1 MKQVPFEPYESDIY
15 IYRTISSKSFFLSNL
30 LTELLETIN
39 KDIAEQEEQKES
51 ASIMSSIFS
60 CLRRTLE
67 TCPLIVQ
74 DYFTDHYEYV
84 CYEIAMNIYNT
95 AKTTLKIHSSESVTI
110 RDCIRAYQERY
121 NDQNDIL
128 TLESSISQTKKE
140 ILSITEADPPAYLGT
155 LPIQP
160 YTFFSFWSWFLSKSN
175 EKIKPLLDKADL
187 IFMLSC
193 YSKSIYPEKNA
204 KKGIQPFKVHDMAS
218 DYLNKKAYNII
229 FQTEYNI
236 YQFEKLYR
244 PIQFQKCISS
254 YYNQEQVPKKDLN
267 NTFSALLYTKLFDTP
282 YISLTEYIFK
292 KYTDTMKK
300 FSLNTNDEQQL
311 NIYLDFQ
318 ILASYVLPG
327 ITLTIEEYLWDIYKG
342 DLHKI
347 TKILEGYIKFHLSK
361 SNPYTFYSLL
371 KKSTESFS
379 KGTYPASKSSSVKHL
394 TDSLKNTD
402 ALYNLNC
409 SLSYLYFYIT
419 ASDFLYKCCH
429 PAVQACTFDYCYQ
442 HNLTY
447 YKNWKLNSKILIPI
461 DNPLI
466 MDD

>member
-1 MKQVPFEPYESDIY
+1 MKQPYESDIY
-15 IYRTISSKSFFLSNL
+15 FYRTISSKSFFLSNL
-30 LTELLETIN
+30 LTELYETIN
-39 KDIAEQEEQKES
+39 KESAEQEEQKEP
-51 ASIMSSIFS
+51 ASIMDSIFS

-67 TCPLIVQ
+67 ACPLIVQ
-74 DYFTDHYEYV
+74 DYFKDHYGCV

-95 AKTTLKIHSSESVTI
+95 AKTTLKIQSSESVTI
-110 RDCIRAYQERY
+110 RDCIRAYQKCY
-121 NDQNDIL
+121 NDQNDIS
-128 TLESSISQTKKE
+128 TLETSISQTKKE
-140 ILSITEADPPAYLGT
+140 LLSITEADPPAYLGS
-155 LPIQP
+155 LPMQP
-160 YTFFSFWSWFLSKSN
+160 HTFFSFWSQFLSQSN

-187 IFMLSC
+187 IFMLGC

-204 KKGIQPFKVHDMAS
+204 MKGIQPFKVHDMAS
-218 DYLNKKAYNII
+218 VYLTKKGSDTV
-229 FQTEYNI
+229 FQTEYNV
-236 YQFEKLYR
+236 YQFEELYR

-254 YYNQEQVPKKDLN
+254 YYNQEQVTKKDLN

-282 YISLTEYIFK
+282 HISLTEYIFK
-292 KYTDTMKK
+292 KYTDTMKN

-311 NIYLDFQ
+311 NIYLNFQ

-347 TKILEGYIKFHLSK
+347 TKVLENYIKFHLSK

-371 KKSTESFS
+371 KKSTDTFS
-379 KGTYPASKSSSVKHL
+379 KGTYPASKSSSVKNL

-402 ALYNLNC
+402 TLYNLNC
-409 SLSYLYFYIT
+409 SLSYLYFNIT

-429 PAVQACTFDYCYQ
+429 PAVYACSFDFCYQ
-442 HNLTY
+442 HNISY
-447 YKNWKLNSKILIPI
+447 YKNWKLNPKILIPI

-466 MDD
+466 LDN